1 MMAEKHISEYLGI
14 IDPFLRKL
22 IIGYFSS
29 FTAKTILGLIE
40 SKLQKLKKERER
52 KKRGKKGKR
61 KEKEETPT
69 APGPRILTTCFCLRG
84 LAQKVPSVCWNE
96 DAAVTTRKEGHEV
109 PAVDLLLLPVTRGPA
124 PPRRGRTDPPTPAGS
139 SQGLAQPLPSE
150 EEETRP
156 MVLGATW

>member
-52 KKRGKKGKR
+52 KRNTSIKNWESREMKM
-61 KEKEETPT
+61 
-69 APGPRILTTCFCLRG
+69 L
-84 LAQKVPSVCWNE
+84 
-96 DAAVTTRKEGHEV
+96 H
-109 PAVDLLLLPVTRGPA
+109 
-124 PPRRGRTDPPTPAGS
+124 
-139 SQGLAQPLPSE
+139 
-150 EEETRP
+150 
-156 MVLGATW
+156 